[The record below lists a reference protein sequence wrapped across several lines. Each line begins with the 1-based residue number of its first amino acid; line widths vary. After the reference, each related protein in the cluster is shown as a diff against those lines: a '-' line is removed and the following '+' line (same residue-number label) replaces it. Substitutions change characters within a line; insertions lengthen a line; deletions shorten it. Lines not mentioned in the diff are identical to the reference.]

1 MSGKKYIHKGVR
13 SPERK
18 NFYDTC
24 FGDAAGR
31 AAPKDQIDAVCRE
44 CRNPECER
52 AGSSMTA
59 WQIRMRDQPNYL
71 LNFPK
76 FSDLTTDDH
85 KRITSMT
92 IREEQPV
99 IVLPSFAS
107 WEEPLEPDVE
117 KIEESPVTVSKPEPK
132 PPEPV
137 RRTKPRNVPIPNGGI
152 LIGEGPSPETTPPA
166 PPEDPWVNADKI
178 VEIVQPGATIRLK

>member
-1 MSGKKYIHKGVR
+1 MSAKKYIHKGVR

-31 AAPKDQIDAVCRE
+31 AAPKEQIDALCRE

-76 FSDLTTDDH
+76 FSDLATDDH
-85 KRITSMT
+85 KRIASLP

-99 IVLPSFAS
+99 IVVPSFAS
-107 WEEPLEPDVE
+107 WEEPLEQPVE
-117 KIEESPVTVSKPEPK
+117 TAIEIQAQTPPAPTPTEP
-132 PPEPV
+132 PRP
-137 RRTKPRNVPIPNGGI
+137 RTKPRNAPLPNGGV
-152 LIGEGPSPETTPPA
+152 LIGGGTAPEPTPLVPA
-166 PPEDPWVNADKI
+166 EDPWVNADKI